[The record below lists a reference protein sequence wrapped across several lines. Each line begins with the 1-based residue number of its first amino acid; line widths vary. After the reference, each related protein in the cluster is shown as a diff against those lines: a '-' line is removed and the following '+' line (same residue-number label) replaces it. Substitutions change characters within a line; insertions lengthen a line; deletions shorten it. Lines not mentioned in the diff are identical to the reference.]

1 MTDIMITTDQITL
14 EDLENFKGLLAEL
27 KALDQERE
35 DAYLPYIGGW
45 SESIGAGHN
54 SEPSNPTERSAMRV
68 LRLTEQMEQCREEIA
83 EKLDRITVWIRT
95 IPSAELR
102 AIIHNY
108 YILGYTWSETCNRVY
123 GYRSRQACRIRV
135 MRYFGKEK

>member
-1 MTDIMITTDQITL
+1 MTDTTIIIEPITL
-14 EDLENFKGLLAEL
+14 EDLENFKGLIAEL

-68 LRLTEQMEQCREEIA
+68 LRLTEQMENCREEIA
-83 EKLDRITVWIRT
+83 DKLDRISAWIQT

-108 YILGYTWSETCNRVY
+108 YILGYTWTDTCLRVY
-123 GYRSRQACRIRV
+123 GYKSREACRKRV